1 MIDLKNSI
9 LYPLLFFASL
19 IIFSGCEPFATQFED
34 VEPGDI
40 YYAANMNTPPA
51 SVQSLKVMTWNI
63 RFGAGRILWFGD
75 SCGDRVILSQE
86 EVYNNLGRIAELI
99 NTAQP
104 DILLLQE
111 IDINSKKSGYI
122 DQVQWLLDHT
132 GLNYGSFAFTWKSP
146 FVPSDGLGRIYSG
159 NAVLS
164 RWPIKDPTR
173 IQLPRRED
181 QDALTNYFYIQ
192 SCILKSK
199 IDVPALDNFYIYN
212 VHLMAFATDDTK
224 LRQINK
230 LTDVLESAEG
240 RGELFV
246 LGGDF
251 NLLPPNSDSTD
262 YCMEEKCDDEWFHH
276 PGDDPYHKE
285 GANYTPEITWM
296 EPVYNAY
303 LPAVPLDRY
312 GENQS
317 EYFTHTTTLNNPYDR
332 KLDYLFTNLSWQDN
346 SDVTYREAIN
356 ISDHAPVSAM
366 WEVP

>member
-1 MIDLKNSI
+1 MFDFKHSI
-9 LYPLLFFASL
+9 IYPLLIAASL
-19 IIFSGCEPFATQFED
+19 VLVSGCEPFATQFED

-40 YYAANMNTPPA
+40 YYAANMTAPPP
-51 SVQSLKVMTWNI
+51 SVQELKVMTWNI

-86 EVYNNLGRIAELI
+86 EVYSSLERIAEFI

-111 IDINSKKSGYI
+111 VDINSKKSGYI
-122 DQVQWLLDHT
+122 DQVQWILDHT
-132 GLNYGSFAFTWKSP
+132 ELNYGSFAFTWKSP

-164 RWPIKDPTR
+164 RWPINEPVR

-192 SCILKSK
+192 SCILKSR
-199 IDVPALDNFYIYN
+199 IDVPGLDNFYVYN
-212 VHLMAFATDDTK
+212 VHLTAFATDDTK

-230 LTDVLESAEG
+230 LAEVLDNADG
-240 RGELFV
+240 AGQFFIA
-246 LGGDF
+246 GGDF

-262 YCMEEKCDDEWFHH
+262 YCMEEKCDDESFHH
-276 PGDDPYHKE
+276 PGDDPFHKE

-296 EPVYNAY
+296 NPIYSSYN
-303 LPAVPLDRY
+303 PAVSLEKY
-312 GENQS
+312 GDSQS
-317 EYFTHTTTLNNPYDR
+317 DFFTHTTTLNNPYDR
-332 KLDYLFTNLSWQDN
+332 KLDYLFTNFSWMDN
-346 SDVTYREAIN
+346 SDVTYQQALD
-356 ISDHAPVSAM
+356 ISDHAPVSAL